1 MRRTEALPYFQPI
14 GERDRFLPEG
24 PRAMR
29 RQSREGIAW
38 VNIQCSPDSTCGS
51 LFFYDPS
58 ESREEGEQLAFDY
71 RLDCPSRPGFLLP
84 IEGGDRVL
92 VGLEK
97 VLQVCDLA
105 KGDWSPPLA
114 RIPDGDPR
122 TIINDAEI
130 VPGGKA
136 IVFGTK
142 DTRFDAEAKLAQLY
156 LYTVD
161 DNRISVLADKQVC
174 SNGKVIASDERG
186 LILYDI
192 DTPTRKV
199 VRYRLD
205 LRDRTATPDGVALD
219 LANQVGFPDG
229 MRGCGDGTAII
240 AFYNPE
246 LAEAGRAVRFNL
258 ATGEAVQEW
267 TTPGSPR
274 VTCPLL
280 VKRPD
285 GVKLILTTAT
295 EGMPA
300 EMQAKCPNAGCL
312 FIADTQLAECPDGE
326 VVRLP

>member
-1 MRRTEALPYFQPI
+1 M
-14 GERDRFLPEG
+14 
-24 PRAMR
+24 
-29 RQSREGIAW
+29 
-38 VNIQCSPDSTCGS
+38 
-51 LFFYDPS
+51 
-58 ESREEGEQLAFDY
+58 
-71 RLDCPSRPGFLLP
+71 
-84 IEGGDRVL
+84 
-92 VGLEK
+92 
-97 VLQVCDLA
+97 
-105 KGDWSPPLA
+105 
-114 RIPDGDPR
+114 
-122 TIINDAEI
+122 
-130 VPGGKA
+130 PGGMA

-142 DTRFDAEAKLAQLY
+142 DTKFDTQAKLAQLY

-174 SNGKVIASDERG
+174 SNGKVIVSDERG

-205 LRDRTATPDGVALD
+205 LSARTATSDGVALD

-258 ATGEAVQEW
+258 ATDEAVQEW

-280 VKRPD
+280 VKRPE

-300 EMQAKCPNAGCL
+300 EMRAQCPNAGCL
-312 FIADTQLAECPDGE
+312 FIADTQLAECPTGE

>member
-1 MRRTEALPYFQPI
+1 MRRIEAQPYFQPI
-14 GERDRFLPEG
+14 GEHNRFLPEG

-38 VNIQCSPDSTCGS
+38 VNIQCSPDSTHGS
-51 LFFYDPS
+51 LFFYDPK
-58 ESREEGEQLAFDY
+58 ESREEEEQVAFDH
-71 RLDCPSRPGFLLP
+71 RLDCASRPGFLLP
-84 IEGGDRVL
+84 IDGGDRVL

-114 RIPDGDPR
+114 SIPDRNPR

-142 DTRFDAEAKLAQLY
+142 DTKFDMEAKLAELY

-174 SNGKVIASDERG
+174 SNGKVTEERG
-186 LILYDI
+186 PILYDI

-205 LRDRTATPDGVALD
+205 LRARTATPDGVALD

-300 EMQAKCPNAGCL
+300 DMRAKCCNAGCL
-312 FIADTQLAECPDGE
+312 FIADTQLAECPAPE
-326 VVRLP
+326 VVGLS